1 MITSVKIS
9 IALIFIWIGL
19 ILGISF
25 LEAWLKFQAPGVT
38 LPIGLGIGKLVFGA
52 LNITEWILTGLIL
65 IILATA
71 RELKFFSFYLT
82 FAILLVQTIFLLP
95 ELNSR
100 ADLIIQ
106 GNELA
111 ESSVHYYYVGLEVFK
126 ILVLFYFGMKL
137 FEVIQKHQY
146 RRFNIQK
153 DNG

>member
-9 IALIFIWIGL
+9 IALVFIWIGL

-52 LNITEWILTGLIL
+52 LNITEWVLTGLIL
-65 IILATA
+65 IILAAA
-71 RELKFFSFYLT
+71 RELKYFSFYLT
-82 FAILLVQTIFLLP
+82 IAILLIQTIFLLP

-111 ESSVHYYYVGLEVFK
+111 KSSVHYYYVGLEVFK

-146 RRFNIQK
+146 RRFTIQK